1 MGQPCYYFAS
11 DNLRNPAY
19 KGLIPDDLIDIAV
32 DHELHLDDA
41 AQQGVVFHLIGVLFE
56 YGKLGMV
63 CIGDSRT
70 RAEKLYHDTASVL
83 DREAQQ

>member
-19 KGLIPDDLIDIAV
+19 KGLIPDHLIDIAV
-32 DHELHLDDA
+32 DHELHFDGA
-41 AQQGVVFHLIGVLFE
+41 TQQGVVLHLIGALFE
-56 YGKLGMV
+56 YGKPSIV

-70 RAEKLYHDTASVL
+70 RAEKLYHDTASVQ